1 MNIPKLLATSV
12 VRGSQQGESHG
23 GIFLVDMHDGTS
35 NQMFDWN
42 TNEINFEGRGADR
55 GLRGIAYY
63 QDNIYIA
70 ASNEVFIFDHD
81 FNIIGS
87 LKNHF
92 LKHCHEICVWQDTL
106 YITST
111 GFDALVM
118 YDLKQKKFSSA
129 VYIKVSESGFRI
141 IKFDPLSTSGPKH
154 SNKIH
159 INSVTCDASGI
170 YFSGR
175 KVPFLFKIFSC
186 QFGSVA
192 NIPLGTHNAQCF
204 SSGIIYNDTE
214 QDTVC
219 FVKNKMTVTTQ
230 VPKYQSRNILNID
243 KYLSQ
248 VARPSFGRGMAIIN
262 NGIVAAGSSPST
274 VAIHD
279 MNNAKIIHQLTI
291 SMDVRNAIHGL
302 EVWPY

>member
-1 MNIPKLLATSV
+1 MIIPKLLATSV

-23 GIFLVDMHDGTS
+23 GIYLVDINDGTY

-42 TNEINFEGRGADR
+42 TNKIDFEGRGADR

-63 QDNIYIA
+63 HDNIYIA
-70 ASNEVFIFDHD
+70 ASNEIFIFDQN

-87 LKNHF
+87 LKNSF
-92 LKHCHEICVWQDTL
+92 LKHCHEICVWQDIL

-111 GFDALVM
+111 GFDSLVM

-129 VYIKVSESGFRI
+129 VYIKMSESEFRI
-141 IKFDPLSTSGPKH
+141 MKFDPLSTKGPKNT
-154 SNKIH
+154 NKIH
-159 INSVTCDASGI
+159 LNSVTCDENGI

-175 KVPFLFKIFSC
+175 KVPFLFKIFRS

-192 NIPLGTHNAQCF
+192 NIPLGTHNAQRF
-204 SSGIIYNDTE
+204 GSGIIYNDTE

-219 FVKNKMTVTTQ
+219 FVKNKTTLITQ
-230 VPKYQSRNILNID
+230 VPKYKSKDILNID
-243 KYLSQ
+243 KYLTK
-248 VARPSFGRGMAIIN
+248 VARPSFGRGMAIIDRS
-262 NGIVAAGSSPST
+262 IIAAGSSPST

-279 MNNAKIIHQLTI
+279 MNNAKTIHQLTI

-302 EVWPY
+302 EVWPF